1 MVPGFKAIR
10 FKFTKTDEAKFTSHL
25 DLNRT
30 MKSAIM
36 RAGFEIEF
44 SHGFNPHPKLRFSLP
59 LSVGT
64 ESICEYL
71 DVAAREEYDCEELK
85 KLLDENLPEK
95 ICVTDC
101 YVPTSDF
108 SDIAYARYSIDLI
121 SPRIDTELIEKLK
134 VLFDNEVIIEKR
146 TKKTKTGVM
155 DYNISPYIKEFNV
168 TSTDCGVHIDT
179 LLSATTDNY
188 INPDYILQAIDKNLG
203 VGFKD
208 PLAELYSAKRIN
220 VYFEDMKE
228 FN

>member
-10 FKFTKTDEAKFTSHL
+10 FKFTKTDEAKFISHL

-30 MKSAIM
+30 AKSAIM

-64 ESICEYL
+64 ESICEFL
-71 DVAAREEYDCEELK
+71 DVAARDEYECDELK
-85 KLLDENLPEK
+85 KLLDKNLPEK
-95 ICVTDC
+95 IHVTDC

-108 SDIAYARYSIDLI
+108 SDICYARYEIKLI
-121 SPRIDTELIEKLK
+121 SPKINSEFICKLK
-134 VLFDNEVIIEKR
+134 KLFESEVIIEKR
-146 TKKTKTGVM
+146 TKKTQSGVM
-155 DYNISPYIKEFNV
+155 DYNISPFIKEFNV
-168 TSTDCGVHIDT
+168 TETEYGAHVDT

-188 INPDYILQAIDKNLG
+188 INPDYILQAMERHLG
-203 VGFKD
+203 VDFKD
-208 PLAELYSAKRIN
+208 PNTELYSAKRVN
-220 VYFEDMKE
+220 VYFKEMKE

>member
-108 SDIAYARYSIDLI
+108 SDICYARYEIKLI
-121 SPRIDTELIEKLK
+121 SPKIDTESTEKLK
-134 VLFDNEVIIEKR
+134 ELFKNEIIIEKR
-146 TKKTKTGVM
+146 TKKTDSGVM
-155 DYNISPYIKEFNV
+155 DYNISPFIKEFNV
-168 TSTDCGVHIDT
+168 TQTEYGLCIDA

-188 INPDYILQAIDKNLG
+188 INPDYILQAMEKYLDAD
-203 VGFKD
+203 FKD
-208 PLAELYSAKRIN
+208 PNTELYSAKRVN
-220 VYFEDMKE
+220 VYFENMKE
-228 FN
+228 FK

>member
-1 MVPGFKAIR
+1 MVPGFKAVR

-36 RAGFEIEF
+36 RSGFEIEF

-64 ESICEYL
+64 ESVCEYL
-71 DVAAREEYDCEELK
+71 DVAAREEYDCDELK

-95 ICVTDC
+95 ICITDC
-101 YVPTSDF
+101 YTPDSDF
-108 SDIAYARYSIDLI
+108 SDICYARYEIKLI
-121 SPRIDTELIEKLK
+121 SPKIDEKFIENLKKL
-134 VLFDNEVIIEKR
+134 FENEVIIEKR

-155 DYNISPYIKEFNV
+155 DYNISPYIKEFNITV
-168 TSTDCGVHIDT
+168 EECGIIIDA

-188 INPDYILQAIDKNLG
+188 INPDYILQAMDKHLGID
-203 VGFKD
+203 FKD
-208 PLAELYSAKRIN
+208 PRTELYSAKRVN
-220 VYFEDMKE
+220 VYFEDLKE
-228 FN
+228 FK